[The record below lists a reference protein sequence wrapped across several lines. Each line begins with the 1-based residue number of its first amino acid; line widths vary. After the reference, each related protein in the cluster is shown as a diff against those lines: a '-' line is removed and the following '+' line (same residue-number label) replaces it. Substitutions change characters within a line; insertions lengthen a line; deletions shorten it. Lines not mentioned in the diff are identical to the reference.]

1 MEICPCNSLQNKQSF
16 FNVDLFYVIVLIAFV
31 QAEVYLFFVLSF
43 NLDFPLELSF
53 SSISRSIVNVSV
65 SLKPNVALYLFVT
78 VNPFLFVDKISVF
91 KSAVVSIWLQSLIY
105 YCNYFA
111 SDNLWLY
118 LRRHVFFCDNPQVLW
133 LWWGLSHIVIV
144 DFCPLYLK
152 MLR

>member
-31 QAEVYLFFVLSF
+31 QAEVYVFFFINFIEYPF
-43 NLDFPLELSF
+43 NLDFPLERSF

-78 VNPFLFVDKISVF
+78 VNPFWFVDKISVF

-105 YCNYFA
+105 YCNYWVIICGFISA
-111 SDNLWLY
+111 A
-118 LRRHVFFCDNPQVLW
+118 VFSSVTT
-133 LWWGLSHIVIV
+133 
-144 DFCPLYLK
+144 LK
-152 MLR
+152 YFGCGEV